1 MNNLTTKIG
10 GLLGF
15 SVIMSLLHLVS
26 QYLFKQQDVWQ
37 DMLFQLLQIYF
48 VQFVFSALL
57 ILVVYKVA
65 KVSVNNV
72 GYVFLGML
80 TLKTASTYFFFEK
93 VMYLSE
99 QSEVLKYHFV
109 VVYLLFLMYDVYVTY
124 TVLNPKKEE

>member
-37 DMLFQLLQIYF
+37 DLLYQLLQIYF

-57 ILVVYKVA
+57 LIVVYKVGN
-65 KVSVNNV
+65 VSENNV

-80 TLKTASTYFFFEK
+80 TLKTAATYFFFEN

-109 VVYLLFLMYDVYVTY
+109 AVYLLFLMYDVYVTY